1 MKNIKKL
8 IVEAIQKGLQDS
20 RIEREQMRLEYNN
33 HPWVMN
39 YNYAFSGLH
48 KLKNQNGLH
57 VEKIRRHSYEMAVV
71 YDENEKTLYTICSD
85 NKFYSLLKRKSI
97 DKFHFTDAF
106 CLSSSHEGNGVQTN
120 MFGEE
125 VEINTHENL
134 ISLLQSLMAQ
144 FSNVYDIKEYCILVC
159 KFNHKSGELYR
170 ITGKYM
176 CKNYQVYKTDESWNE
191 FILPDVEILDESE
204 DELVEKRPT
213 YEIKIKSDV
222 KFKQN
227 EDISKDQEKNS

>member
-8 IVEAIQKGLQDS
+8 IVEAIKKGMLDS
-20 RIEREQMRLEYNN
+20 RIEREQTRLEYNN
-33 HPWVMN
+33 HPWIMN
-39 YNYAFSGLH
+39 YNYIFSELQ
-48 KLKNQNGLH
+48 KLNNQNGLH
-57 VEKIRRHSYEMAVV
+57 VEKIKRHSYEMPVI

-85 NKFYSLLKRKSI
+85 KIFYSLLKREYI
-97 DKFHFTDAF
+97 DKFHYTDAF
-106 CLSSSHEGNGVQTN
+106 CLSSSHEGKGIQTN
-120 MFGEE
+120 LFGEE

-134 ISLLQSLMAQ
+134 NSLLQSLMSQ
-144 FSNVYDIKEYCILVC
+144 FSKSYNIQEYCILVC

-176 CKNYQVYKTDESWNE
+176 CKNHQVYKTDESWNE
-191 FILPDVEILDESE
+191 YIIPDVETLDEKE

-222 KFKQN
+222 KFKHN
-227 EDISKDQEKNS
+227 EDISKYQDENS